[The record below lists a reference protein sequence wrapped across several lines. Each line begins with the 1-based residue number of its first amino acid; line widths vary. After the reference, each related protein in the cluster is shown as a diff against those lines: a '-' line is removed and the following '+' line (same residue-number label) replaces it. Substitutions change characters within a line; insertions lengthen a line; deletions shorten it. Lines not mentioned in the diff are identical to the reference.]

1 VIALVRQLMDSVAG
15 ADGVDYVEVTL
26 RDGPPRAELDAALG
40 EPTALPR
47 MPGPAFERFG
57 YPGPDG
63 VSVFADVDDET
74 GRVLTGL
81 VRRDIR

>member
-1 VIALVRQLMDSVAG
+1 VIALVRQLMESVAR

-26 RDGPPRAELDAALG
+26 RDGPMRAELDAALG
-40 EPTALPR
+40 APTALPR

-74 GRVLTGL
+74 GRVVTVL
-81 VRRDIR
+81 VRRDLR